1 MVENQNNLI
10 SNEEK
15 LLDLP
20 KQLTAGDLSEIMEI
34 SPAEVIKELMRHGV
48 MANINEIVEFES
60 AVLVAHEFGFKVL
73 KPKADEKKSLKS
85 ELDLSSIPDS
95 EVILRSPVI
104 TILGHVDHGKTSILD
119 VIRGSKVADSE
130 FGGITQSIG
139 AYQITH
145 EKEKI
150 TFIDTPGH
158 EAFTSMRARG
168 AQITDIAVLVVAAD
182 DGVMRQTVEA
192 IDHIKSA
199 GTPLIV
205 AINKSD
211 LPNADVNKVKTQLV
225 EHDIVPED
233 YGGDVMC
240 VETSATTSKGID
252 GLLESIVLLGQ
263 ILELKVPKNV
273 LGQGYILE
281 GFLDKSKGSLG
292 TILVKEGSVSVG
304 DYIVAGDITGKIK
317 SLTDGFSRIVKNVSP
332 GAPAQVL
339 GLSSVPKAGDEFRI
353 FKSDKEAKKYHKS
366 LSSTKEQV
374 KSIIR
379 DSDNE
384 NDENKFRIIIK
395 CGTDGSVDA
404 VKKVLETLKNEDV
417 SIEITHASSGSVNEN
432 DVMLASAADAVVI
445 GFQSQIEQ
453 GAIRQSRAND
463 IVIKNYDIVYEMIDD
478 LTEMILKNK
487 KSDTEEK
494 IHGIAEIL
502 DTFSVGKTKV
512 AGGFRVS
519 EGIIKRNGLVKITR
533 DNELI
538 HQGSI
543 SSLRHLKENVREI
556 KSGMEGGITV
566 DGFNDYEIGDL
577 IECFEIITN

>member
-566 DGFNDYEIGDL
+566 DGCNDYEIGDL